1 METEETNLYTY
12 SSLRPGPNTIRLLRI
27 LPDAEDAD
35 IRCELFD
42 FQIRSFHSSLYEA
55 LSYCWGDATKKHKIA
70 LNEKDHYVA
79 TNLFAALHRLRD
91 SDLPRVVWIDA
102 ICINQND
109 LEERAMQVQFMAKIY
124 WSASRVVV
132 WLGAESD
139 ESGEICQ
146 LIRDAADS
154 NQRGQR
160 YVTTLR
166 QEDYAEG
173 RWDAMAP
180 FVKLFSRPWFTRIW
194 VCLDLPQ

>member
-27 LPDAEDAD
+27 LPDAEGTD

-55 LSYCWGDATKKHKIA
+55 LSYCWGDATKKYKIG
-70 LNEKDHYVA
+70 LNGKNHCVA

-109 LEERAMQVQFMAKIY
+109 LEERALQVQFMAKIY
-124 WSASRVVV
+124 SSASRVVV
-132 WLGAESD
+132 WLGAEAD
-139 ESGEICQ
+139 ESGEVCQ
-146 LIRDAADS
+146 MIRTAADLH
-154 NQRGQR
+154 QRGESR
-160 YVTTLR
+160 MTR
-166 QEDYAEG
+166 NSQEDIKNSKETVASFNKFLG
-173 RWDAMAP
+173 RA
-180 FVKLFSRPWFTRIW
+180 WFHRIW
-194 VCLDLPQ
+194 VCMKYHE